1 MQWDIVERSIGRY
14 SNEGDLVYDPFGGL
28 MTVPLVALR
37 MNRRG
42 YASELNPDY
51 FRDGV
56 GYLQAEENKDNQITM
71 FDIIDATGTEV

>member
-1 MQWDIVERSIGRY
+1 MNLPRIVATQKDMTYASSAECAA
-14 SNEGDLVYDPFGGL
+14 EGL

-71 FDIIDATGTEV
+71 FDIIDATGTED